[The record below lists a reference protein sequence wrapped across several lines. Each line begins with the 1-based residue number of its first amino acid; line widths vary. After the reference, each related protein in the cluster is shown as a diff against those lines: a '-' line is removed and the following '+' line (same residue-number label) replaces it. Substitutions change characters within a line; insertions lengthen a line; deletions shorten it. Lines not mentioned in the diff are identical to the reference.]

1 MMILDRIVWEE
12 EGLKLLLKEKA
23 VEILMT
29 VYHESLDGKDVY
41 IQYIASKIYSPHSY
55 VWLMVKKFEQAGLV
69 ETITE
74 GRTKI
79 IKLTEKGIRVSRHIQ
94 ELIQEFIE

>member
-1 MMILDRIVWEE
+1 MIFDRIAWEE
-12 EGLKLLLKEKA
+12 EGLKLLFKEKA
-23 VEILMT
+23 VETLMT
-29 VYHESLDGKDVY
+29 IYHESLDGKDVY
-41 IQYIASKIYSPHSY
+41 IQYVASRINSPHSY

-79 IKLTEKGIRVSRHIQ
+79 IKLTEKGIRVSQHIQ
-94 ELIQEFIE
+94 EIIEEFIK